1 MIQHID
7 IEKFPS
13 LNDGSCDSNII
24 RARGWVAAG
33 VIMCHDHRRGIGTV
47 AFFVL
52 YQQFENN
59 VLQVTVMSR
68 TVNVNPLGIFVSVLV
83 GVELFGLLGALL
95 AIPAAGVIQVVV
107 RDLWDEHLGRPK
119 SVPTIGASE
128 TPMDEVTSGA

>member
-1 MIQHID
+1 M
-7 IEKFPS
+7 
-13 LNDGSCDSNII
+13 
-24 RARGWVAAG
+24 
-33 VIMCHDHRRGIGTV
+33 
-47 AFFVL
+47 L

-107 RDLWDEHLGRPK
+107 RDLWDEDLGRRK
-119 SVPTIGASE
+119 GVPTIGTSE